1 MTKRELVSKINDL
14 IEDARCAVLA
24 SITSENEPRIRWMT
38 PTFLPGEDRMMYAIT
53 NPESN
58 KIHDMENNE
67 NVSWMF
73 QMKDLSE
80 IVNVRGKMN
89 IIDNP
94 SLKAEIIE
102 LIGARIHIIWRLNP
116 ESDFIVLETVIEEG
130 IYFNPM
136 RSVCETVK
144 F

>member
-24 SITSENEPRIRWMT
+24 SITSENKPRIRWMT
-38 PTFLPGEDRMMYAIT
+38 PTFLPGEDHMMYTIT

-58 KIHDMENNE
+58 KIHDMKNNE

-80 IVNVRGKMN
+80 IVNVQGKMN

-102 LIGARIHIIWRLNP
+102 LIGGRIHVIWRLNP
-116 ESDFIVLETVIEEG
+116 EADFIVLETVIEEG

-136 RSVCETVK
+136 KSVCETVK